1 MYIYTRALTRSAP
14 ATVVHLPRLRVA
26 RNSSTTL
33 LNCLERGLGERS
45 KYPLGLLSPT
55 TVSRGCRAAQN
66 AGLGLVF
73 PKMRGGG
80 ARCTQGKNLPGR
92 PEQHGE

>member
-1 MYIYTRALTRSAP
+1 MMTITFESRRIDHIYICIYTYTRALTRSAP
-14 ATVVHLPRLRVA
+14 ATLVHLPRLRVA

-55 TVSRGCRAAQN
+55 TVSRGW
-66 AGLGLVF
+66 
-73 PKMRGGG
+73 
-80 ARCTQGKNLPGR
+80 
-92 PEQHGE
+92 